1 MKKYCNK
8 RTCLIGSLVLVVL
21 IYFVCLLAFGT
32 KNYTEINKPVSDILT
47 KQPRLEDDF
56 YDNINYKYLSKNQL
70 DEDEVIWY
78 YMYSKSSE
86 LIKEEKIKII
96 DDILK
101 NCDKHSAGSVNEK
114 ICLFYKSYNI
124 KDKDEK
130 AKKELK
136 YYIDLI
142 NNTKNINEYMNAVL
156 TVNKELSMGLV
167 VNPSINFQPTN
178 LKQPYFTLDSIYYDY
193 QVQNSEFY
201 SLDSFEQELNNLK
214 KYDVKL
220 LKLFGYKENDAYK
233 KVNKIQS
240 MYKEIARFSIKTDKL
255 NDKGYKLYTVNDLQN
270 QLKNINVNYII
281 SKYNNI
287 YNDGYV
293 LVTDMNQLKAI
304 DSYLIEDNLE
314 TLKNY
319 AELRIITEYSSYLG
333 NDYYELN
340 NEYQEIFTG
349 YKSEFENDKEFI
361 YDQIYSL
368 FQDTIVNEFAKRN
381 FSEKEKQFYTNL
393 VIEEIETFKK
403 RINKEEWLSDKT
415 KSYALD
421 KMNKISYTVGIPDNF
436 VYTENNYLITKDKS
450 YLSNAISI
458 NRSILNEYFN
468 QYRKGNIVYG
478 VLDPLEQNAYYEA
491 NTNSINVLLG
501 IIYSYKNSLN
511 IDENNLEEHYYEILG
526 TAGATIGHEL
536 SHALDSYGSK
546 YDGDGNYT
554 NWWTKED
561 AENFNKLNIKVVKYY
576 NKYEQFGSTTLGENI
591 ADLGGMA
598 LIMDIAKKNNA
609 TESDYKKIFEFYTL
623 DWCSQMNPYA
633 RVSLL
638 YNDEHSPNKNRAN
651 AVLSSTEEFYSV
663 YDIKESDGMY
673 VPKKNR
679 VAVW

>member
-32 KNYTEINKPVSDILT
+32 KNYTEVNKPVSDILT

-101 NCDKHSAGSVNEK
+101 NCDKHPVGSVNEK

-193 QVQNSEFY
+193 QVNNSEFY
-201 SLDSFEQELNNLK
+201 SLDSFEQELNKLK

-255 NDKGYKLYTVNDLQN
+255 NDKGYKLYTVSDLQN

-287 YNDGYV
+287 YNGGYV

-381 FSEKEKQFYTNL
+381 FSEKEKLFYTNL
-393 VIEEIETFKK
+393 IIEEIETFKK

-436 VYTENNYLITKDKS
+436 VYTENNYLITKDNS

-478 VLDPLEQNAYYEA
+478 ILDPLEQNAYYEA

-501 IIYSYKNSLN
+501 IIYSYKKSLN

-561 AENFNKLNIKVVKYY
+561 AENFNKLNIEVVKYY
-576 NKYEQFGSTTLGENI
+576 NNYEQFGSTTLGENI

-663 YDIKESDGMY
+663 YDIKENDGMY

>member
-8 RTCLIGSLVLVVL
+8 KTCLIGSLVLVVL

-32 KNYTEINKPVSDILT
+32 KNYTEVNKPVSDILT

-193 QVQNSEFY
+193 QVNNSEFY
-201 SLDSFEQELNNLK
+201 SLDSFEQELNKLK

-255 NDKGYKLYTVNDLQN
+255 NDKGYKLYTVSDLQN

-287 YNDGYV
+287 YNGGYV

-349 YKSEFENDKEFI
+349 YKSKFENDKEFI

-436 VYTENNYLITKDKS
+436 VYTENNYLIIKDNS

-458 NRSILNEYFN
+458 NKSILNEYFN

-478 VLDPLEQNAYYEA
+478 ILDPLEQNAYYEA

-501 IIYSYKNSLN
+501 IIYSYKKSLN

-561 AENFNKLNIKVVKYY
+561 AENFNKLNIEVVKYY
-576 NKYEQFGSTTLGENI
+576 NNYEQFGSTTLGENI

-663 YDIKESDGMY
+663 YDIKENDGMY

>member
-32 KNYTEINKPVSDILT
+32 KNYTEVNKPVSDILT

-70 DEDEVIWY
+70 DEDEAVWY
-78 YMYSKSSE
+78 YMYSKSAE

-101 NCDKHSAGSVNEK
+101 NCDKHPVGSVNEK

-193 QVQNSEFY
+193 QVNNSEFY
-201 SLDSFEQELNNLK
+201 SLDSFEQELNKLK

-220 LKLFGYKENDAYK
+220 LKLFGHKENDAYK

-255 NDKGYKLYTVNDLQN
+255 NDKGYKLYTVSDLQN

-287 YNDGYV
+287 YNGGYV

-436 VYTENNYLITKDKS
+436 VYTENNYLITKDNS

-478 VLDPLEQNAYYEA
+478 ILDPLEQNAYYEA

-501 IIYSYKNSLN
+501 IIYSYKKSLN

-561 AENFNKLNIKVVKYY
+561 AENFNKLNIEVVKYY
-576 NKYEQFGSTTLGENI
+576 NNYEQFGSTTLGENI

-663 YDIKESDGMY
+663 YDIKENDGMY

>member
-101 NCDKHSAGSVNEK
+101 NCDKHPVGSVNEK

-193 QVQNSEFY
+193 QVNNSEFY
-201 SLDSFEQELNNLK
+201 SLDSFEQELNKLK

-255 NDKGYKLYTVNDLQN
+255 NDKGYKLYTVSDLQN

-287 YNDGYV
+287 YNGGYV

-349 YKSEFENDKEFI
+349 YESKFENDKEFI

-436 VYTENNYLITKDKS
+436 VYTENNYLLTKDKS
-450 YLSNAISI
+450 YLSNEISI

-478 VLDPLEQNAYYEA
+478 ILDPLEQNAYYEA

-501 IIYSYKNSLN
+501 IIYSYKKSLN

-561 AENFNKLNIKVVKYY
+561 AENFNKLNIEVVKYY
-576 NKYEQFGSTTLGENI
+576 NNYEQFGSTTLGENI

-663 YDIKESDGMY
+663 YDIKENDGMY

>member
-101 NCDKHSAGSVNEK
+101 KCDKHPVGSVNEK
-114 ICLFYKSYNI
+114 ICLFYKSYDI

-255 NDKGYKLYTVNDLQN
+255 NDKGYKLYTVSDLQN

-287 YNDGYV
+287 YNGGYV
-293 LVTDMNQLKAI
+293 LVTDINQLKAI

-436 VYTENNYLITKDKS
+436 VYTENNYLITKDNS

-458 NRSILNEYFN
+458 NKSILNEYFN

-478 VLDPLEQNAYYEA
+478 ILDPLEQNAYYEA

-576 NKYEQFGSTTLGENI
+576 NNYEQFGSTTLGENI

-663 YDIKESDGMY
+663 YDIKENDGMY

>member
-32 KNYTEINKPVSDILT
+32 KNYTEVNKPVSDILT

-101 NCDKHSAGSVNEK
+101 NCDKHPVGSVNEK

-193 QVQNSEFY
+193 QVNNSEFY
-201 SLDSFEQELNNLK
+201 SLDSFEQELNKLK

-220 LKLFGYKENDAYK
+220 LKLFGHKENDAYK
-233 KVNKIQS
+233 KVSKIQS

-255 NDKGYKLYTVNDLQN
+255 NDKGYKLYTVSDLQN

-287 YNDGYV
+287 YNGGYV

-458 NRSILNEYFN
+458 NKSILNEYFN

-478 VLDPLEQNAYYEA
+478 ILDPLEQNAYYEA

-501 IIYSYKNSLN
+501 IIYSYKKSLN

-561 AENFNKLNIKVVKYY
+561 AENFNKLNIEVVKYY
-576 NKYEQFGSTTLGENI
+576 NNYEQFGSTTLGENI

-663 YDIKESDGMY
+663 YDIKENDGMY

>member
-1 MKKYCNK
+1 
-8 RTCLIGSLVLVVL
+8 
-21 IYFVCLLAFGT
+21 
-32 KNYTEINKPVSDILT
+32 
-47 KQPRLEDDF
+47 
-56 YDNINYKYLSKNQL
+56 
-70 DEDEVIWY
+70 
-78 YMYSKSSE
+78 
-86 LIKEEKIKII
+86 
-96 DDILK
+96 
-101 NCDKHSAGSVNEK
+101 
-114 ICLFYKSYNI
+114 
-124 KDKDEK
+124 
-130 AKKELK
+130 
-136 YYIDLI
+136 
-142 NNTKNINEYMNAVL
+142 
-156 TVNKELSMGLV
+156 
-167 VNPSINFQPTN
+167 
-178 LKQPYFTLDSIYYDY
+178 
-193 QVQNSEFY
+193 
-201 SLDSFEQELNNLK
+201 
-214 KYDVKL
+214 
-220 LKLFGYKENDAYK
+220 
-233 KVNKIQS
+233 

-255 NDKGYKLYTVNDLQN
+255 NDKGYKLYTVSDLQN

-281 SKYNNI
+281 SKYNNL
-287 YNDGYV
+287 YNGGYV

-403 RINKEEWLSDKT
+403 RINKEDWLSDKT

-458 NRSILNEYFN
+458 NKSILNEYFN

-478 VLDPLEQNAYYEA
+478 ILDPLEQNAYYEA

-501 IIYSYKNSLN
+501 IIYSYKKSLD

-561 AENFNKLNIKVVKYY
+561 AENFNKLNIEVVKYY
-576 NKYEQFGSTTLGENI
+576 NNYEQFGSTTLGENI

-663 YDIKESDGMY
+663 YDIKENDGMY

>member
-101 NCDKHSAGSVNEK
+101 NCDKHPVGSVNEK

-255 NDKGYKLYTVNDLQN
+255 NDKGYKLYTVSDLQN
-270 QLKNINVNYII
+270 QLKNINLNYII

-287 YNDGYV
+287 YNGGYV
-293 LVTDMNQLKAI
+293 LVTDINQLKAI

-436 VYTENNYLITKDKS
+436 VYTENNYLITKDNS

-458 NRSILNEYFN
+458 NKSILNEYFN

-478 VLDPLEQNAYYEA
+478 ILDPLEQNAYYEA

-576 NKYEQFGSTTLGENI
+576 NNYEQFGSTTLGENI

>member
-101 NCDKHSAGSVNEK
+101 NCDKHPVGSVNEK

-255 NDKGYKLYTVNDLQN
+255 NDKGYKLYTVSDLQN
-270 QLKNINVNYII
+270 QLKNINVHYII

-287 YNDGYV
+287 YNGGYV
-293 LVTDMNQLKAI
+293 LVTDINQLKAI

-478 VLDPLEQNAYYEA
+478 ILDPLEQNAYYEA

-576 NKYEQFGSTTLGENI
+576 NNYEQFGSTTLGENI

-651 AVLSSTEEFYSV
+651 AVLSSTEKFYSV